1 MEEVSFNYRGR
12 KISFTA
18 KRVSFF
24 GRAFGLMFSS
34 REKAKSL
41 IFEFKEPTKT
51 PIHSFFVFF
60 PFIAVWLDEKNK
72 VVDVKRVKPFNFSV
86 SPSGYFSK
94 LIEIPVNK
102 KCSNIVKIISRR

>member
-34 REKAKSL
+34 REKANPL

-60 PFIAVWLDEKNK
+60 PFIAVWLDEKNR
-72 VVDVKRVKPFNFSV
+72 VVDVKRIKPFNFSV
-86 SPSGYFSK
+86 SPKGYFSK
-94 LIEIPVNK
+94 LVEIPINK
-102 KCSNIVKIISRR
+102 KCSNTMKIISRR